1 MNTKERMIWRDG
13 NFIPWQEAHVHI
25 LSQSLQRG
33 TLAFDF
39 MSVHETVRGAAIF
52 KLGEHVERLLETC
65 RLGSLPLTYSTQEL
79 EESIL
84 ETVRRNPGA
93 SSVKI
98 SVLLP
103 SLEADL
109 VPQNDT
115 VAVFI
120 AAYDNKT
127 DIIANLDGKRH
138 FSEHLKL
145 LIETEKRNRRAD
157 IMPPQAKV
165 AANYASPMVAKW
177 KARKAGYDDIVLL
190 DNDGYIAEAPTSN
203 IFIVDSSGVLKT
215 PPSNKVLHGIT
226 RAAVLELAAA
236 EQIATSLEDLT
247 PEDVL
252 TAAEVFTT
260 STSIGIWPVIS
271 VDKSTIGN
279 GSPGTTTLRLK
290 TRFDRV
296 TTGKDSEF
304 DSWLSYVD
312 PA

>member
-1 MNTKERMIWRDG
+1 MNTNERLIWRDG
-13 NFIPWQEAHVHI
+13 NFVPWQEATVHI

-39 MSVHETVRGAAIF
+39 MSVHETAKGAAIF
-52 KLGEHVERLLETC
+52 KLVEHIERLLETC
-65 RLGSLPLTYSTQEL
+65 RLGSLPLTYSSQEL

-109 VPQNDT
+109 VPQDES

-127 DIIANLDGKRH
+127 DIIANLGGERH
-138 FSEHLKL
+138 FSENLKL
-145 LIETEKRNRRAD
+145 LIETEKRNRRED
-157 IMPPQAKV
+157 IMPAQAKV

-177 KARKAGYDDIVLL
+177 KARKAGYDDIILL
-190 DNDGYIAEAPTSN
+190 DNEGYVAEAPTSN
-203 IFIVDSSGVLKT
+203 LFIVDSNGVLKT
-215 PPSNKVLHGIT
+215 PPSSKVLHGIT

-236 EQIATSLEDLT
+236 EQVATSLEDLK

-271 VDKSTIGN
+271 VDNSTIGN
-279 GSPGTTTLRLK
+279 GSPGTTTMRLK

-296 TTGKDSEF
+296 TDGIDTEF
-304 DSWLSYVD
+304 DSWLTYVD
-312 PA
+312 PV